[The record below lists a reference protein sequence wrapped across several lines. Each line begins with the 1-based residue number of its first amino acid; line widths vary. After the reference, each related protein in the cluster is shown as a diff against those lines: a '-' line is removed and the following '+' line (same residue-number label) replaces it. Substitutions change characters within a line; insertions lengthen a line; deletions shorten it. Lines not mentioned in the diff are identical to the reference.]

1 MAPKLKPMSS
11 CKLEM
16 ASVDGTEGLG
26 HTSLDGTVL
35 VSIFE
40 FDSKLILHFEQINS
54 TLMSRMKY
62 HQHQFRFYLANF
74 PKMSQVMLK
83 VVSKWKKNY

>member
-16 ASVDGTEGLG
+16 DSVDGTEGLG

-40 FDSKLILHFEQINS
+40 FDSKWLFFEQINS
-54 TLMSRMKY
+54 KFRANWFYIDVENEISLTSISLSFS
-62 HQHQFRFYLANF
+62 QF
-74 PKMSQVMLK
+74 S
-83 VVSKWKKNY
+83 

>member
-40 FDSKLILHFEQINS
+40 FDSKWLFFEQINS

-62 HQHQFRFYLANF
+62 H
-74 PKMSQVMLK
+74 
-83 VVSKWKKNY
+83 

>member
-26 HTSLDGTVL
+26 HMSLDGTVL

-40 FDSKLILHFEQINS
+40 FDSKWLFFEQINS
-54 TLMSRMKY
+54 T
-62 HQHQFRFYLANF
+62 FRAN
-74 PKMSQVMLK
+74 
-83 VVSKWKKNY
+83 

>member
-40 FDSKLILHFEQINS
+40 FDSKWLFSSKLILHFEQINS

-62 HQHQFRFYLANF
+62 H
-74 PKMSQVMLK
+74 
-83 VVSKWKKNY
+83 